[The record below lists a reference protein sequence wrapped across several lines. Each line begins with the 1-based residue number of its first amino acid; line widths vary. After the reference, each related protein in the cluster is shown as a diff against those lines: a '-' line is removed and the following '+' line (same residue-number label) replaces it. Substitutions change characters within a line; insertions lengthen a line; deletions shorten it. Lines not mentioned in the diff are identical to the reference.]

1 MPRREDTKDDYARG
15 FEAGVHAAI
24 AKTKTLAEAHEAE
37 RLRLVHRQGTEEEQ
51 WAEEGAR
58 DALRVAST
66 RLIGLLSWQPDSAHS
81 EDRSREHLLSISG
94 GKRFRGI

>member
-51 WAEEGAR
+51 WSEEGAR

-66 RLIGLLSWQPDSAHS
+66 RLIALLSWQPDSIP
-81 EDRSREHLLSISG
+81 EDRNREHLLSIAG